1 MRKFAPSIFILSCA
15 ARMDKG
21 REVRGYSPIIDETWI
36 KEELA

>member
-15 ARMDKG
+15 ARMDKE
-21 REVRGYSPIIDETWI
+21 REVCGYSLTIEETWI